1 MSMVITKEEFFNKK
15 IACLLHDPPNKAWL
29 LVNKEDH
36 EVMARK
42 LAGELG
48 LKEDPTD
55 VARHADRFAT
65 SIDRWLLSLVVEKDY
80 NKFPVDYIKI
90 KNPFNPNSEKNIQET
105 ITENEVINYIKE
117 LKELLNSIKD
127 HALYYHAF
135 YALYEAYWIEKGY
148 PTSCADTRVPTHTVF
163 DHNYATASIMNWLI
177 DSSEPQGLL
186 LHIDLAG
193 VQRYIES
200 SRKLRDL
207 WISSYLVS
215 SITWYLCWTFVKT
228 LGPDVLILP
237 TCRHNPFYYHSL
249 LVELKRNNLYNIFMK
264 INEVSNSL
272 INYDINKDIF
282 PKHAIIPSSVT
293 FILPKLEIIKN
304 IFGFENVNDP
314 QDLQKLIENKYK
326 EVWHQIYNRVLN
338 SLDLDLPSFN
348 DKLKKSIKGVLEY
361 SKTFGFDMIP
371 PLPIRVIIVSTNEI
385 KKRLEEEINRKLE
398 SEDNYRFY
406 DKAFELL
413 EEKMR
418 EFKSFRERPE
428 EELKLFEMTSSI
440 VQAYPKPSSRGY
452 DYCSVCGYLPA
463 VLIVPLEEEEYK
475 KHIGEELLEALF
487 SPGERLC
494 PYCLVKRLL
503 SVEKIFNH
511 VFEEILGKV
520 VEKDKEIDFPS
531 VSDIACFPFKFSVI
545 NLAYNNRELHSS
557 MIELFKKLVEDLSKL
572 RIYQNY
578 FVRIEEKALDIERTY
593 LEKIKNLENK
603 DLQEYLKF
611 LLLLNSEIGIFRGL
625 DETKVS
631 ELRKAWRNFVSEL
644 NKISKD
650 IQSLTPYYVL
660 LKFDCD
666 NFGKIIRGD
675 IRLGFKMS
683 LEDYLT
689 YALEGKSSELIKY
702 ILNNKI
708 EEAEKL
714 CRNEKILDADRR
726 VKAVHDKIKEIY
738 RKGRIFVSP
747 SYHSSLSIA
756 LMRNAVRSSKIISEY
771 NGVIIYAGG
780 DDLLAVMPVYRC
792 LEAIKDLRIKFN
804 FPQEDR
810 LMFEKINNY
819 YIPSLGCASFSASIY
834 ITHHMFPLYVALRRL
849 IELLE
854 DYAKESMLYGV
865 HLTIEPQ
872 NMEEEKELR
881 KKDKL
886 VFAYNPRGKEQFSVL
901 PLSDLTSSF
910 EKGSKPAI
918 EIVSNLY
925 KEIDEEIYSISLLY
939 DFFNKENKDLILNLI
954 SINESEINYILLNNF
969 IKKIIIRNLI
979 KEEEKYKDKV
989 DELTKLLVDN
999 YKKYILNE
1007 EDKERRY
1014 ITNEIISSVIIYRQ
1028 GLKGI

>member
-1 MSMVITKEEFFNKK
+1 MIITKEEFFNKK

-29 LVNKEDH
+29 LISKKDH
-36 EVMARK
+36 ETMARDMAK
-42 LAGELG
+42 ELG
-48 LKEDPTD
+48 LEEDPT
-55 VARHADRFAT
+55 VIARHADRFAT
-65 SIDRWLLSLVVEKDY
+65 SIDRWLLSLIVEKDY

-105 ITENEVINYIKE
+105 ITENEVINYTNE
-117 LKELLNSIKD
+117 LKGLLNSIKD
-127 HALYYHAF
+127 HALYYHTF

-148 PTSCADTRVPTHTVF
+148 PTSPADTRVPTHTVF
-163 DHNYATASIMNWLI
+163 DHNYATASIINWLI

-215 SITWYLCWTFVKT
+215 SIIWYLCWTFVKT
-228 LGPDVLILP
+228 LGPDILILP

-249 LVELKRNNLYNIFMK
+249 LVELKRNNLDNVFVK
-264 INEVSNSL
+264 INEVSSRL
-272 INYDINKDIF
+272 INHDVNKDIF
-282 PKHAIIPSSVT
+282 PKHGIIPSSVT
-293 FILPKLEIIKN
+293 LILPKLEIIKN
-304 IFGFENVNDP
+304 FSGFENMSGS

-326 EVWHQIYNRVLN
+326 EVWNQIYNRILN
-338 SLDLDLPSFN
+338 SLDLDLPLFN
-348 DKLKKSIKGVLEY
+348 DKLKKSIKGILEY
-361 SKTFGFDMIP
+361 SKTFGFDKIP
-371 PLPIRVIIVSTNEI
+371 PLPIRVIIVLTDEI
-385 KKRLEEEINRKLE
+385 KKQLEEEVNRKLE

-413 EEKMR
+413 EEKMC

-428 EELKLFEMTSSI
+428 EELQLFEMASSI
-440 VQAYPKPSSRGY
+440 VRACPKPSSRRY

-463 VLIVPLEEEEYK
+463 VLIVPLGEKEYK
-475 KHIGEELLEALF
+475 EHIGEKQLEALF

-520 VEKDKEIDFPS
+520 VGKDKEIDFPS

-545 NLAYNNRELHSS
+545 NLVYNNRELHSN
-557 MIELFKKLVEDLSKL
+557 MTELFKKLIEDLSKL
-572 RIYQNY
+572 GIYQNY
-578 FVRIEEKALDIERTY
+578 FVRTEEKALDIERTY
-593 LEKIKNLENK
+593 LKKIKNLENK

-611 LLLLNSEIGIFRGL
+611 LLFLNSEIGIFRGI

-631 ELRKAWRNFVSEL
+631 ELRKAWRNFVGEL

-689 YALEGKSSELIKY
+689 YALEGKSSELIKN
-702 ILNNKI
+702 ILNNEI
-708 EEAEKL
+708 EEAEEL
-714 CRNEKILDADRR
+714 CRKEKILDADRR
-726 VKAVHDKIKEIY
+726 VRAVSDKIEGIF
-738 RKGRIFVSP
+738 RKGRIFISP

-756 LMRNAVRSSKIISEY
+756 LMRNAVRSSRIISEY
-771 NGVIIYAGG
+771 DGVVIYAGG
-780 DDLLAVMPVYRC
+780 DDLLAVMPLYRC
-792 LEAIKDLRIKFN
+792 LEVIKDLRIKFN
-804 FPQEDR
+804 FPQGDK

-834 ITHHMFPLYVALRRL
+834 ITHHMFPLYASLRRL
-849 IELLE
+849 VELLE
-854 DYAKESMLYGV
+854 DYAKESMLYGI
-865 HLTIEPQ
+865 HLTIKPQ
-872 NMEEEKELR
+872 NEVEEKELR

-901 PLSDLTSSF
+901 PLSDLTGNF
-910 EKGSKPAI
+910 EKESKPPL
-918 EIVSNLY
+918 EIVGVIY
-925 KEIDEEIYSISLLY
+925 KEIDEEIYSFSLLY

-954 SINESEINYILLNNF
+954 SGNGYEINYILLNNF
-969 IKKIIIRNLI
+969 IKKIITRNLT
-979 KEEEKYKDKV
+979 KEEKKYKDKV

-1007 EDKERRY
+1007 ENKERRY

-1028 GLKGI
+1028 SLKGI